1 MRIRA
6 GRCSPALKGC
16 CTCLTVL
23 PRLASTK
30 AAERYLL
37 HEMNPTDHST
47 PQDSDPL
54 ERMTRTPDSGV
65 GVIVETS
72 KPCALLAPRQRIVVS
87 LFEPIG

>member
-1 MRIRA
+1 
-6 GRCSPALKGC
+6 
-16 CTCLTVL
+16 
-23 PRLASTK
+23 
-30 AAERYLL
+30 
-37 HEMNPTDHST
+37 MNPTDHST